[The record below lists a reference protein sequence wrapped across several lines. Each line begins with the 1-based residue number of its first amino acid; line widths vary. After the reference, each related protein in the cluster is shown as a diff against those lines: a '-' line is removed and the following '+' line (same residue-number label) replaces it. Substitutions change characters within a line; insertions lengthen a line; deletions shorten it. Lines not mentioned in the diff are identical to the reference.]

1 MDSPQIITKTP
12 RTVLELYSELA
23 LLIAQGHGNAK
34 WESYGGDL
42 EIVDHNEETIATF
55 HEP

>member
-12 RTVLELYSELA
+12 RTVLDLYSELA
-23 LLIAQGHGNAK
+23 LLIAQGHGNLQ
-34 WESYGGDL
+34 WEAYSGDL
-42 EIVDHNEETIATF
+42 DIVDEENNTVACF